1 MNYFRK
7 SKIWNFRGVNNFSS
21 ATQNGAMR
29 WFRQKFRLPWRTAP
43 HEYSVY
49 TEYFFSISAVYT
61 QYFRK
66 NPFFSNIFKSE
77 WSIYFVYTFKLVKKT
92 DLSGKYIYIL
102 GISLIYSCWK
112 KCISTDSGKKLI
124 NFGEASKNVFCKV
137 NWMGDLS
144 SDEQIEFQK

>member
-1 MNYFRK
+1 MTF
-7 SKIWNFRGVNNFSS
+7 W
-21 ATQNGAMR
+21 
-29 WFRQKFRLPWRTAP
+29 LPWRTAP

-61 QYFRK
+61 QYSRK

-77 WSIYFVYTFKLVKKT
+77 WSIYFVYTFELVKKT

-112 KCISTDSGKKLI
+112 KCISTDSGKKSI
-124 NFGEASKNVFCKV
+124 NFGEASKNISVRSIGWETWVVMNKLNSKNNSNKSRKYIFC
-137 NWMGDLS
+137 S
-144 SDEQIEFQK
+144 